1 MIAKEEL
8 DRITA
13 AQLKSWSENRGV
25 IGVNAVPPLRTARLN
40 WLAKMRK
47 KLATQRS
54 FK

>member
-1 MIAKEEL
+1 MIPKEEL
-8 DRITA
+8 DRIAA

-25 IGVNAVPPLRTARLN
+25 IIVKKVPPLRIARLN